1 MALIERLVT
10 SATAIAVMAG
20 AALAQ
25 QDEAGGVKIGPA
37 FPLMDACYRM
47 AIDGATGAEGLEP
60 CDRSLANEP
69 LTDRR
74 RAVVHANR
82 GVVQF
87 NSGDYGAA
95 AEDFTAALD
104 LGINVRARILVNRGL
119 CFEALRYDSLARADY
134 EAALSF
140 NPDNAVALR
149 RLEELKK
156 PTFERSGVPRRI
168 TADAGFVASDGS

>member
-1 MALIERLVT
+1 MALMGRF
-10 SATAIAVMAG
+10 AAGAAIIAAMAG
-20 AALAQ
+20 AASAQ
-25 QDEAGGVKIGPA
+25 QSEDSSVKIGPA

-47 AIDGATGAEGLEP
+47 AIDGGTGAEGLEP
-60 CDRSLANEP
+60 CDRSLSNEP
-69 LTDRR
+69 LTERR
-74 RAVVHANR
+74 RAIVRANR
-82 GVVQF
+82 GVVHF

-119 CFEALRYDSLARADY
+119 CFEALRYDSLARTDY

-156 PTFERSGVPRRI
+156 PTLERSGVPRRI
-168 TADAGFVASDGS
+168 TADAGFAESDGS

>member
-1 MALIERLVT
+1 MALTGRL
-10 SATAIAVMAG
+10 AAGAAVMTVTAG
-20 AALAQ
+20 LALAQ
-25 QDEAGGVKIGPA
+25 QGEDSGVKIGPA

-47 AIDGATGAEGLEP
+47 AVDGATGAEGLEP

-74 RAVVHANR
+74 RAIVHANR

-134 EAALSF
+134 EAALDF
-140 NPDNAVALR
+140 NPDNEIALR

-168 TADAGFVASDGS
+168 TADAGLAESDGS